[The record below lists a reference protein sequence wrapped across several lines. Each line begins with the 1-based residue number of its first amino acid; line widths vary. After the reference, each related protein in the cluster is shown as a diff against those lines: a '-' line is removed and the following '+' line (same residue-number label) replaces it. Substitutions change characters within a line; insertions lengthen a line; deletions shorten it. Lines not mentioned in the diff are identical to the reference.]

1 EAPICRWDSAYEAGR
16 APNPGLGEQPLVG
29 GAGMGI
35 SHALYETT
43 EPYYPDASHGPR
55 DFVEYLMPGPGD
67 ICPHDIAV
75 LERPAADGPVDA
87 KGPGEMCANP
97 RPPAVANALFNAHG

>member
-1 EAPICRWDSAYEAGR
+1 MNWAARSIRGWWSSSSSAGR
-16 APNPGLGEQPLVG
+16 GW
-29 GAGMGI
+29 
-35 SHALYETT
+35 
-43 EPYYPDASHGPR
+43 ASATRCLKRPSLIIPIPAHGPR

-75 LERPAADGPVDA
+75 LERPAADGPFGA

-97 RPPAVANALFNAHG
+97 VLPGGRQRHLQCGRRADG

>member
-1 EAPICRWDSAYEAGR
+1 MGVSHPLYEAP
-16 APNPGLGEQPLVG
+16 
-29 GAGMGI
+29 
-35 SHALYETT
+35 
-43 EPYYPDASHGPR
+43 EPYYPDPSQGPR

-75 LERPAADGPVDA
+75 LERPAADGPFGA

-97 RPPAVANALFNAHG
+97 VMPAVAHAIFYAGGVGIDELPITPAKQLRPIKAQSGARPQPRR